1 MMSSQATVLAIL
13 LSVTLV
19 DRLAPERLTFDAQA
33 IPETGSAPER
43 VFLVH
48 LCDETGLKPPT
59 VRLVEREVRYP
70 FSRAGLKLVWRPECP
85 DEPLG
90 GDRPTGARVYLLPE
104 LPEPL
109 LTLPGF
115 ACRNARRILGIV
127 LTSKGEPPGEVIY
140 ISRSAVDSSIRRA
153 SNARS
158 DPERARAL
166 GRVIVHE
173 LAHRFL
179 AQTEHSLPGILRG
192 ISARELTRPSRQH
205 FRFGR
210 SEVELL
216 RAVLEDE

>member
-1 MMSSQATVLAIL
+1 MSWTWWVRA
-13 LSVTLV
+13 SVW
-19 DRLAPERLTFDAQA
+19 LT
-33 IPETGSAPER
+33 
-43 VFLVH
+43 
-48 LCDETGLKPPT
+48 
-59 VRLVEREVRYP
+59 
-70 FSRAGLKLVWRPECP
+70 ECP
-85 DEPLG
+85 DDPLG
-90 GDRPTGARVYLLPE
+90 GDRPTGARVYLLRK
-104 LPEPL
+104 LLEPL

-115 ACRNARRILGIV
+115 ACRDARRILGIV

-158 DPERARAL
+158 DPERARSL

-192 ISARELTRPSRQH
+192 GAISPRELTRPSRQH